1 MRYEG
6 ERGIHYIT
14 IGVGTE
20 CVEHYYPSDVSF
32 GHVCFQTMDMQETLM
47 TLYSRGGYKMSKP
60 SIGMT
65 KRWNLNIFTP
75 EGAKV
80 EFAEPYSLR

>member
-1 MRYEG
+1 
-6 ERGIHYIT
+6 
-14 IGVGTE
+14 
-20 CVEHYYPSDVSF
+20 
-32 GHVCFQTMDMQETLM
+32 MDMQETLM